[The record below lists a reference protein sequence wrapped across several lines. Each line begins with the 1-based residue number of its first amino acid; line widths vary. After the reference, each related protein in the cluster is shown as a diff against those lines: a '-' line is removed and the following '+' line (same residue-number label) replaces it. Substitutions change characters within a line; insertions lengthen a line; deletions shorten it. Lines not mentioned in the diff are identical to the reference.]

1 MIKNY
6 FLLTFYFK
14 ENNLVK
20 KVFDYGDSIP
30 LKNFK
35 EENEEVLIIG
45 HPSTNKLINI
55 DKFYLDI
62 KKNNFS
68 KEFIQKIDGEFLIIK
83 IDYKKKKL

>member
-6 FLLTFYFK
+6 FLLTFSFK
-14 ENNLVK
+14 QNNLIK
-20 KVFDYGDSIP
+20 KVFDYGVSIP

-35 EENEEVLIIG
+35 EEKEEVLIIG

-62 KKNNFS
+62 KK
-68 KEFIQKIDGEFLIIK
+68 IIFLK
-83 IDYKKKKL
+83 NLFKKLMENF